1 MAKVICDSCGD
12 KINRD
17 TANKCSNCGM
27 IICPDC
33 AKSHWSFD
41 ALTCD
46 ICAKPPIDEWPLE
59 ITFNEE

>member
-1 MAKVICDSCGD
+1 MAKVICGSCGD

-17 TANKCSNCGM
+17 MANKCSNCGM

-33 AKSHWSFD
+33 AKSHWSSD

-46 ICAKPPIDEWPLE
+46 NCAKPPIDEWPLE